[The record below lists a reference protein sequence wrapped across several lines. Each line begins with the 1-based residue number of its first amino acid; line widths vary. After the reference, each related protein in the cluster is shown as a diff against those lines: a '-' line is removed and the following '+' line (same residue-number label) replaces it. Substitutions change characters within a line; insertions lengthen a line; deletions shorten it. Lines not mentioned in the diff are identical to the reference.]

1 MRNLLDFLQR
11 FNHWFLFLLLE
22 GISLVLLFSFNGYQ
36 GSVWFSSANVIAGGF
51 LELDA
56 NIDKFFSQSEIN
68 EKLTDTNLRLQQ
80 ENDRLREAIERACIK
95 PSTEKCNYSYI
106 PAKVISNNLNDRNNL
121 ITINKGSADGVK
133 EDMGVVDGNGVVGVV
148 YLVSKHYSVVL
159 SALNSHSSIS
169 CVIRNRGY
177 FGYLVW
183 NGGDPTEAF
192 VNDIPRHAY
201 FKIGDY
207 VTTSG
212 YSSIFPKGISVGKI
226 VAAYNA
232 EDGLSYRLRIRLS
245 TDFSH
250 LRDVRIINNAV
261 EVEKTIIEQSAKDS
275 LEVI

>member
-11 FNHWFLFLLLE
+11 FNHWLLFLLLE
-22 GISLVLLFSFNGYQ
+22 GISLILLFSFNGYQ

-68 EKLTDTNLRLQQ
+68 SKLTDTNLRLQQ
-80 ENDRLREAIERACIK
+80 ENERLREAIERASIK
-95 PSTEKCNYSYI
+95 PSTDKCNYSFI
-106 PAKVISNNLNDRNNL
+106 PAKVISNSLSDRNNL
-121 ITINKGSADGVK
+121 ITINKGYADGVK

-159 SALNSHSSIS
+159 SALNSHSNIS

-201 FKIGDY
+201 FKIGDHIS
-207 VTTSG
+207 TSG
-212 YSSIFPKGISVGKI
+212 YSSIFPKGISVGRI
-226 VAAYNA
+226 VAAYNSA
-232 EDGLSYRLRIRLS
+232 DGLSYRLRVKLS
-245 TDFSH
+245 TDFTH
-250 LRDVRIINNAV
+250 LREVRIINNTIEAEKAV
-261 EVEKTIIEQSAKDS
+261 IEQSAKDS
-275 LEVI
+275 LEAI